1 MLVLDWSRKD
11 LDITVDVRVMGLL
24 YHLGIADSDDLRKIT
39 RLLFGWDAVKLH
51 NAIRWARDR
60 ANRQGTSPKE
70 KRERLNER
78 DQWVRIQKTKKDGPN
93 VYSLGRKG
101 FQYIL
106 EYLGEPVGNR
116 RPPSTQVRHFK
127 GINQILIRLLERG
140 ERPVWYSTREATSWM
155 INSLKRR
162 DVIYDAANDRYIIQ
176 SKRSQWT
183 INPDALVQFED
194 GRTFVLEYETGTT
207 RGIKQEQK
215 FMGYLDLALEENVQ
229 IPPVVF
235 VAPESN
241 VEKLERAME
250 RAMSREE
257 YREMTGSVEFFVF
270 EEGSETEFLLSGEM
284 PEKEEEVQE
293 VRIQPLPRPEW
304 IQPDEGTEELERL
317 RREKEELEKK
327 LKKQKED
334 MDYWVEKSR
343 ELNRLLKE
351 QQEWIE
357 RLDQYLGSKLLARGA
372 YEDFLKKHPKPRI

>member
-1 MLVLDWSRKD
+1 MLVLDWLRDDMELKND
-11 LDITVDVRVMGLL
+11 ERVMGLL
-24 YHLGIADSDDLRKIT
+24 YHLGIADMDDLERITGWTRFSIQEAIKQARK
-39 RLLFGWDAVKLH
+39 
-51 NAIRWARDR
+51 R
-60 ANRQGTSPKE
+60 ANRYVGQGTAPKDVQE
-70 KRERLNER
+70 QRRKER
-78 DQWVRIQKTKKDGPN
+78 DQWIRIQKTRKGGPN

-101 FQYIL
+101 FQYIC
-106 EYLGEPVGNR
+106 EFLGEPVGKR
-116 RPPSTQVRHFK
+116 RPPTTQVRHFK
-127 GINQILIRLLERG
+127 GINQILIRLLEKG
-140 ERPVWYSTREATSWM
+140 QRPVWYSTREATSWM

-162 DVIYDAANDRYIIQ
+162 DVVYDGYIIQ
-176 SKRSQWT
+176 SKRSPWT

-194 GRTFVLEYETGTT
+194 GRTFVIEYETGTT

-235 VAPESN
+235 VTPKAN

-250 RAMSREE
+250 RALSREE
-257 YREMTGSVEFFVF
+257 YQEMGGNEFFIF
-270 EEGSETEFLLSGEM
+270 EEGHETEFLLTGEA
-284 PEKEEEVQE
+284 PEKEEAKE
-293 VRIQPLPRPEW
+293 VRIKPFPKPEW
-304 IQPDEGTEELERL
+304 IRPDEGTEELERL